1 MATETVAKPIQ
12 QVTPIK
18 PSAGSSRLISL
29 DIFRGATIATMILV
43 NNPGNWSAV
52 YWPLEHAAW
61 NGWTPTDLIFPFF
74 LFIVGIS
81 IHLSFTARRER
92 GASRSNLMRHAAW
105 RAVVIYVIGLF
116 LAGFPNFD
124 FHTIRFAGVLAR
136 IAVVFLISS
145 AVVLYTGKR
154 VWAGITAGLLVGYWL
169 LMTRVP
175 GFDLTMDGNLAAWL
189 DKKVMYNHLWV
200 AHRFDP
206 EGILSTLPAIATCL
220 LGVFCGVWLKADNRK
235 GREGTQ
241 RRIAGMLVAGAIG
254 LALGKLWGLA
264 FPINK
269 NLWTSSYV
277 LFTAGF
283 ALVIFGILHWL
294 VEVRGATAAGGRR
307 TTTLATGQGSP
318 GEGAGAHNPKLD
330 ARPPRVPWW
339 GRQFVWYGSNAIVV
353 YAASSFA
360 GVVSVRFHTTWNGQ
374 RVLWKTMLYE
384 RFFAPLAS
392 PYHASLLWALAYVL
406 TFLILVWIMYRKAI
420 FVKI

>member
-12 QVTPIK
+12 QVTPTI
-18 PSAGSSRLISL
+18 PSARANRLISL
-29 DIFRGATIATMILV
+29 DIFRGATIAAMILV
-43 NNPGNWSAV
+43 NNAGNWSAV

-92 GASRSNLMRHAAW
+92 GASRADLMKHAAW
-105 RAVVIYVIGLF
+105 RALIIYVIGFF
-116 LAGFPNFD
+116 LAAFPD
-124 FHTIRFAGVLAR
+124 FNMHTVRFAGVLAR
-136 IAVVFLISS
+136 IAVVYLIAS
-145 AVVLYTGKR
+145 AIVLYLGKKA
-154 VWAGITAGLLVGYWL
+154 WAAITAGLLVGYWL

-189 DKKVMYNHLWV
+189 DKKVMYEHLWV
-200 AHRFDP
+200 SHRFDP

-220 LGVFCGVWLKADNRK
+220 LGVFCGVWIKARDKAQGARDK
-235 GREGTQ
+235 
-241 RRIAGMLVAGAIG
+241 AVGMLVAGVAG

-283 ALVIFGILHWL
+283 ALVVLGILCFA
-294 VEVRGATAAGGRR
+294 VERDDPAEGSRGHT
-307 TTTLATGQGSP
+307 QI
-318 GEGAGAHNPKLD
+318 
-330 ARPPRVPWW
+330 PWW
-339 GRQFVWYGSNAIVV
+339 GRPFVWYGSNAIVV
-353 YAASSFA
+353 YALSSFA
-360 GVVSVRFHTTWNGQ
+360 GVMSVRFHTTWNGQ
-374 RVLWKTMLYE
+374 RVMWKTMLYE

-392 PYHASLLWALAYVL
+392 PYHASLLWAFAYVL
-406 TFLILVWIMYRKAI
+406 TFLVLAWIMYRKAI
-420 FVKI
+420 FIKI